1 MAFTINPGDILQYT
15 FRGVLYGQVTMT
27 TWHYQF
33 TGVSII
39 ADGAGAAQDIAD
51 AMQLTTG
58 LWTRYVNVMPQV
70 WTGGQI
76 WAQKIYNARYRKEV
90 YTPTVTA
97 GIVNDQ
103 PASPAD
109 AIAITFNADPSGP
122 HSIGTKHL
130 PGVVPSSLQNG
141 ELKPAAKDG
150 YSLLALSG
158 ISTITIG
165 GGLTFDPVIYNRQA
179 PATSLFI
186 TGATVQDEARTQRRR
201 VVRRGI

>member
-27 TWHYQF
+27 TWHYQY
-33 TGVSII
+33 TGVSVI
-39 ADGAGAAQDIAD
+39 AGGADTAHDIAD
-51 AMQLTTG
+51 AMQVTSG
-58 LWTRYVNVMPQV
+58 LWTRYANVMPTA

-76 WAQKIYNARYRKEV
+76 WAQKIYNVRYRKEV
-90 YTPTVTA
+90 ITPSVTA
-97 GIVNDQ
+97 GIVNDA

-109 AIAITFNADPSGP
+109 AVALTLHADLAGP

-141 ELKPAAKDG
+141 ELKAAAKDG
-150 YSLLALSG
+150 YSLLALSA
-158 ISTITIG
+158 ISVITVG
-165 GGLTFDPVIYNRQA
+165 AGLTFDPVIYNRNN
-179 PATSLFI
+179 PNTSLFI
-186 TGATVQDEARTQRRR
+186 TGATVQDEVRTQRRR